1 MAESGAPSEEDYSFP
16 SGGAE
21 SDGDGGLDFGD
32 DLELNQFDGLPYSSR
47 YYRLLKDRKSLAVWT
62 ARPEFMDSLAQH
74 QLLIVCGTAGSGRSS
89 QIPQWCAEFSLS
101 LQYQHGMVVCT
112 QVHRQQ
118 AVALSL
124 RVADEMDVN
133 IGHEVGYSVPLET
146 CCSADTVLRYCTDDV
161 LLRDMM
167 SDPLL
172 EHYGVIVIDQAHER
186 TVSTDVLLGLLKDV
200 LAQRPELRV
209 VVLAAPRTADKLLAH
224 YGTAPLIRLDSP
236 GPAEV
241 VYSNSSQTDYFY
253 SALRLVLE
261 IHHTKEGGDIV
272 VFLASGQE
280 IDCAHDILREEGAKL
295 SPDLG
300 ELVPVP
306 LCPAQGAGVPSVGE
320 DLDRNVKA
328 PGRRVFLT
336 TSQGEDLFWA
346 IDTVNFVID
355 AGMEKREVY
364 NPRIRANS
372 LLVRPISRSQA
383 EIRKQIIGST
393 GKCFCLYPEEA
404 RLPEETPPHILE
416 SNITSTVLFLKRME
430 IAGLG
435 HCEFLDRPD
444 PEGLMQALEE
454 LDYLAALDDDGN
466 LSEIGIIMSEFPLDP
481 QMAKALLASCEFDC
495 VSEVLTIAAMLTAPS
510 CFLEPPR
517 QAALGSRRAAQYCY
531 TKFQHPEGDHFALV
545 NIYNAYKQSQHSN
558 PEQWCQDC
566 FLSHAALQTADAIR
580 SELTDILKRIELP
593 ISEPS
598 FGTKG
603 NAKNVKRALLSG
615 FFMQIARDVDGSGNY
630 FMLTHKHMAQVHPL
644 SSYGSKAEKLG
655 LPEWVLFHEY
665 TLSENNCICTVSGIS
680 PEVFIQMAPQY
691 FFYNLP
697 PSESKELLQHII
709 DHMTSAERRSQK
721 PEPIVLPSDPADC
734 QEPANQPYER
744 CVVQ

>member
-1 MAESGAPSEEDYSFP
+1 
-16 SGGAE
+16 
-21 SDGDGGLDFGD
+21 
-32 DLELNQFDGLPYSSR
+32 
-47 YYRLLKDRKSLAVWT
+47 
-62 ARPEFMDSLAQH
+62 MDSLAQH

-89 QIPQWCAEFSLS
+89 Q
-101 LQYQHGMVVCT
+101 
-112 QVHRQQ
+112 
-118 AVALSL
+118 
-124 RVADEMDVN
+124 
-133 IGHEVGYSVPLET
+133 
-146 CCSADTVLRYCTDDV
+146 
-161 LLRDMM
+161 
-167 SDPLL
+167 
-172 EHYGVIVIDQAHER
+172 
-186 TVSTDVLLGLLKDV
+186 
-200 LAQRPELRV
+200 
-209 VVLAAPRTADKLLAH
+209 LLAH

-615 FFMQIARDVDGSGNY
+615 FFMQLFQPEKYGGLIFTSPRAVEALRRCLEGEEDWIQTQKDKWKDKPVYVVGKATAALVQEVGLVPRGEDTGNADKLSTFICEQEDARSRPLLFPCGSIKREVLPTVLKQNGVPLECLMVYQTAKHPHLDNNLNEYFTQQGIPASIAFFSPSGVK
-630 FMLTHKHMAQVHPL
+630 FCLKTLQRL
-644 SSYGSKAEKLG
+644 SGKGLEKIQFAAIGPTTADALSAEG
-655 LPEWVLFHEY
+655 LPV
-665 TLSENNCICTVSGIS
+665 SCTARKPTAQDLAAAI
-680 PEVFIQMAPQY
+680 
-691 FFYNLP
+691 
-697 PSESKELLQHII
+697 
-709 DHMTSAERRSQK
+709 AEA
-721 PEPIVLPSDPADC
+721 LH
-734 QEPANQPYER
+734 
-744 CVVQ
+744 